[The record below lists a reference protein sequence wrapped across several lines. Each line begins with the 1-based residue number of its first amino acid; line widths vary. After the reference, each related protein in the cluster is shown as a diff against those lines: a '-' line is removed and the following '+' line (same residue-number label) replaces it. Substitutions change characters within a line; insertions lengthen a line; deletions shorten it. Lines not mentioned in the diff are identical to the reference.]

1 MNKLLVGMTTI
12 LLTACGGGGSST
24 DTTPTPTPPP
34 TVTPTKISGTV
45 TAVESNQITVNGYK
59 IDIAGANILYADEPL
74 NVSDVQKGMRVELI
88 TDSTATNKATQV
100 RLDPSLVGEISSVN
114 QNTIAVNGIN
124 LVVKPADATQY
135 KVGDWVAVNGY
146 PTVMGEWQVNS
157 INLIPNFAFAEI
169 EGRVYGLDTV
179 SQQFKIGSAVIH
191 YAAATFDDDD
201 NADRLR
207 DGAWVEVEGQQAG
220 TVFTAHEIDIE
231 DGRDNDAFD
240 EMELEGTITWVNQ
253 DQSRFEL
260 NSRTLLDVTAQTRF
274 EDGTKTDLVEGQRV
288 DVDIS
293 ADTNADTNRLL
304 ARKVDFETDH
314 SSGGAPSLSHKF
326 ELAGTVTWVSNSE
339 LRINNN
345 SFVIDARTQL
355 DDGLTLEALDQQ
367 WLQIEGVRLADGQ
380 WLIKEIEREQNRL
393 QLDLTGVVTADAL
406 WGYTASDSS
415 LTPFEGEW
423 VEVECQFDD
432 FNIFNCRRDD

>member
-1 MNKLLVGMTTI
+1 MNKFLVGMTTI

-45 TAVESNQITVNGYK
+45 TAVDPNEPNLITVNGYK
-59 IDIAGANILYADEPL
+59 IDIAGAEIFYADKPL
-74 NVSDVQKGMRVELI
+74 EVQIEVQKGMRVELV
-88 TDSTATNKATQV
+88 TDSAAATQV
-100 RLDPSLVGEISSVN
+100 TLEASLAGEISAVN
-114 QNTIAVNGIN
+114 LVTNKNTITVNGII
-124 LVVKPADATQY
+124 LEVKDATAY
-135 KVGDWVAVNGY
+135 KVGNWVAINGY
-146 PTVMGEWQVNS
+146 PTDGGGWTVDS
-157 INLIPNFAFAEI
+157 INHIPDFAFAEI
-169 EGRVYGLDTV
+169 EGRVSGLDTV
-179 SQQFKIGSAVIH
+179 LRQFNIGSAVIH
-191 YAAATFDDDD
+191 YTSAFFDD
-201 NADRLR
+201 NAEPRLQN
-207 DGAWVEVEGQQAG
+207 GAWVEVEGQQDGPA
-220 TVFTAHEIDIE
+220 FTAHEIDIE

-260 NSRTLLDVTAQTRF
+260 NSRTRLDVTAQTRF

-293 ADTNADTNRLL
+293 ANTDFLL

-355 DDGLTLEALDQQ
+355 DDGLTLATLDQQ
-367 WLQIEGVRLADGQ
+367 WLRIEGVLLTDGQ

-393 QLDLTGVVTADAL
+393 QLDLTGVVTANAL

-415 LTPFEGEW
+415 LKAFEGQW
-423 VEVECQFDD
+423 VEVECQFDGS
-432 FNIFNCRRDD
+432 NIFNCRGDD